1 MWGFFAYFVHNS
13 AGDTHA
19 VENSHIDNG
28 GHSSIV
34 DGLRAIRPHV
44 WALCQVD
51 VAGRKTAR
59 TKAQIIMTLNRKV
72 EMQKQGYTRTS
83 Y

>member
-44 WALCQVD
+44 WALC
-51 VAGRKTAR
+51 
-59 TKAQIIMTLNRKV
+59 
-72 EMQKQGYTRTS
+72 
-83 Y
+83 